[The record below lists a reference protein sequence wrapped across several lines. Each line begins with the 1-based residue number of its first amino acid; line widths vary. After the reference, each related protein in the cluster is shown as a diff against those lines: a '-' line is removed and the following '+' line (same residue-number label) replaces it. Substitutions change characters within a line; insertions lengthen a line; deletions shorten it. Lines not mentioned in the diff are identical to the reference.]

1 MINLPR
7 RRSRGAGAGSSRA
20 LVPLL
25 LFVGLV
31 TAIISSLGA
40 PLLPLMARQYGV
52 TLGDAQWSLTATVLV
67 GAIAAPIIGRLSDGP
82 HRRTVILAS
91 LAAVVLGSVIVAAA
105 PGFAALITG
114 RSLQGLGLGLVA
126 PAMATAREHL
136 PEERARTAIAS
147 LSIVAPAG
155 VGFGYPL
162 SAWIA
167 ENGGLHADFW
177 FGAAVSA
184 VALGFAAVILPAGS
198 TRQPVAI
205 DRVAAIGLTIGLLG
219 LLIALS
225 QGSQWSWDSPKLLV
239 FLLVGCVALALWT
252 MREIRT
258 ASPLLNLRLLNNGSV
273 LAADAGVLILGAA
286 MYTLTSVMTDFVQAP
301 RSAGFGFGGSVM
313 TAGLLLLP
321 SSFVMLASNRFRI
334 AISGRVSDRFLVP
347 AGAVIMGAAIG
358 IFIADHSALWTAYV
372 TMIVS
377 GLGLG
382 LTFAAMPGLIVR
394 NVPAAEVGSALG
406 LYTVSRFVGYSLGS
420 ALSAAI
426 LGGYTAAGAR
436 NPAETGFIVVLFA
449 GLLLSLA
456 AAALTGFA
464 LRPATS
470 ANQEIA
476 PENLRDSS
484 PEPEEPASRW

>member
-1 MINLPR
+1 MLNLS
-7 RRSRGAGAGSSRA
+7 RSGAGPSRA

-25 LFVGLV
+25 LFIGLV
-31 TAIISSLGA
+31 TAVISSLGA

-67 GAIAAPIIGRLSDGP
+67 GAIAAPVIGRLSDGP
-82 HRRTVILAS
+82 HRRRVILVS
-91 LAAVVLGSVIVAAA
+91 LSAVVLGSVVVAAA
-105 PGFAALITG
+105 PGFAALIAG
-114 RSLQGLGLGLVA
+114 RGLQGLGLGLVA

-136 PEERARTAIAS
+136 PEERSRTAIAS

-198 TRQPVAI
+198 ARQSVAI

-225 QGSQWSWDSPKLLV
+225 QGSQWSWTSPKLIL
-239 FLLVGCVALALWT
+239 FLLIGCIALAAWAR
-252 MREIRT
+252 REIRT
-258 ASPLLNLRLLNNGSV
+258 ARPLLNLRLLRNGSV

-301 RSAGFGFGGSVM
+301 RSAGFAFGGSVM

-334 AISGRVSDRFLVP
+334 AISGHVSDRLLVP
-347 AGAVIMGAAIG
+347 LGAVIMGAAIG
-358 IFIADHSALWTAYV
+358 MFIAAHSALWTAFV

-394 NVPAAEVGSALG
+394 NVPTTEVGSALG

-426 LGGYTAAGAR
+426 LGAYTSAGAR
-436 NPAETGFIVVLFA
+436 NPSETGFVIVLFA

-456 AAALTGFA
+456 AAALTAFA
-464 LRPATS
+464 LRS
-470 ANQEIA
+470 VKISGQETM
-476 PENLRDSS
+476 PEHVHDNS
-484 PEPEEPASRW
+484 PEPEEPASRL